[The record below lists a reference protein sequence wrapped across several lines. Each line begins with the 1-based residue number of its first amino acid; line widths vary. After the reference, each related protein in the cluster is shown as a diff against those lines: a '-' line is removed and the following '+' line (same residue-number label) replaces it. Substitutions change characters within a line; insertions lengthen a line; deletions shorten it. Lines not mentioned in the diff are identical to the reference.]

1 MDMREMSSK
10 DGLRFEGDDKGL
22 DSFAIR
28 KPVSSV
34 SAGKIEESLIRALGQ
49 MMAMTDRARQLPN
62 APDELDLQ
70 LGLKLADDDFII
82 TRGQN
87 NADLVVTMK
96 WRSSSSTVTAT
107 TRDRE
112 MTS

>member
-1 MDMREMSSK
+1 ME
-10 DGLRFEGDDKGL
+10 DGLRFEGDNKGL

-28 KPVSSV
+28 QPVSSV
-34 SAGKIEESLIRALGQ
+34 SPGKIEESLIRALRQ
-49 MMAMTDRARQLPN
+49 MMALTQRARQLPD

-96 WRSSSSTVTAT
+96 WRSKVT
-107 TRDRE
+107 
-112 MTS
+112 S